1 MKRPGTHIAT
11 AVMAALIAAIA
22 VAVCIRM
29 YAHYP
34 AGDELRYLYCF
45 DNAQGRDYFAFAT
58 MRPVEDWGD
67 IIHSMGFH
75 YMGVNGRVL
84 IHSFEMAIS
93 SLAGPEWFYPL
104 NMAVLVLAVIGCCRL
119 CGRRLRRNALWWV
132 VVVTLW
138 LHAFPEPGR
147 LWLSIN
153 LAPNYLWP
161 SLGTL
166 ALLWSI
172 YGHRSAWLQ
181 CTLAFL
187 VGASNEGFAF
197 PLCGALWCI
206 ALWGGEDRRPPLATM
221 IALSM
226 GCLVLAW
233 APGNW
238 QRMAAQRCLGRR
250 AAYGA

>member
-67 IIHSMGFH
+67 IIHSMGVH

-104 NMAVLVLAVIGCCRL
+104 NMAVLVLA
-119 CGRRLRRNALWWV
+119 
-132 VVVTLW
+132 
-138 LHAFPEPGR
+138 
-147 LWLSIN
+147 
-153 LAPNYLWP
+153 
-161 SLGTL
+161 
-166 ALLWSI
+166 
-172 YGHRSAWLQ
+172 
-181 CTLAFL
+181 
-187 VGASNEGFAF
+187 
-197 PLCGALWCI
+197 
-206 ALWGGEDRRPPLATM
+206 
-221 IALSM
+221 
-226 GCLVLAW
+226 
-233 APGNW
+233 GNW
-238 QRMAAQRCLGRR
+238 HR
-250 AAYGA
+250 